1 MELSKKG
8 KIMKKS
14 KNRAFTLAE
23 VMIVLTLSM
32 FSLLFS
38 SVYTILKNKP
48 ENEVMRYEK
57 WVFQIFGK

>member
-1 MELSKKG
+1 MSKKE
-8 KIMKKS
+8 KI
-14 KNRAFTLAE
+14 LA
-23 VMIVLTLSM
+23 IVLTLSM